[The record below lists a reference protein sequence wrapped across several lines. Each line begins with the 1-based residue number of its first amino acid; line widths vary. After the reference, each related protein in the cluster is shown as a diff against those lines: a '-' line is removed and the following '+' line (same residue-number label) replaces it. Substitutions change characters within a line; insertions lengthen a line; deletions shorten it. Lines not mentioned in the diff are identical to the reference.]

1 MGKAVPELSGLDG
14 ASHSAMENKNNYGM
28 PETARVGHTEK
39 DLMGSLGCSGSIRIK
54 YKSEVKIQWKKNK
67 KAPALFLSC
76 PLVIHTCSATLGH
89 PVLRERCHCLSP
101 PSKTIDPA
109 PKKHRE
115 QSRSS
120 PGTQMCRVAAIPCRK
135 EWEHIS
141 PSHGPALAQRK
152 PLWVA
157 VHIFFCMQ
165 TYRNIY
171 KIYLALSSTLL
182 PT

>member
-1 MGKAVPELSGLDG
+1 MGLLTQPW
-14 ASHSAMENKNNYGM
+14 
-28 PETARVGHTEK
+28 
-39 DLMGSLGCSGSIRIK
+39 
-54 YKSEVKIQWKKNK
+54 KIQLWDARDSESRARWEGFNGVFGLQWVHEDKVQKWSENPVEKNKK

-76 PLVIHTCSATLGH
+76 PLATHTCSATLGH
-89 PVLRERCHCLSP
+89 PVLRGRCYCLSP

-109 PKKHRE
+109 PKKCRE

-120 PGTQMCRVAAIPCRK
+120 PGTQTCRVAAIPCRK

>member
-1 MGKAVPELSGLDG
+1 
-14 ASHSAMENKNNYGM
+14 M
-28 PETARVGHTEK
+28 PETVRLGHAEK
-39 DLMGSLGCSGSIRIK
+39 SLMGSLGCSGSIRIK
-54 YKSEVKIQWKKNK
+54 YKSEVKIQWKKIRRK
-67 KAPALFLSC
+67 LLLSFCLALWQLTLVLPHWAIQSLGKGATASL
-76 PLVIHTCSATLGH
+76 PLAKLLTQ
-89 PVLRERCHCLSP
+89 PQ
-101 PSKTIDPA
+101 
-109 PKKHRE
+109 KKHRE

-120 PGTQMCRVAAIPCRK
+120 PGTQTCRVAAIPCRK
-135 EWEHIS
+135 EWEHNS